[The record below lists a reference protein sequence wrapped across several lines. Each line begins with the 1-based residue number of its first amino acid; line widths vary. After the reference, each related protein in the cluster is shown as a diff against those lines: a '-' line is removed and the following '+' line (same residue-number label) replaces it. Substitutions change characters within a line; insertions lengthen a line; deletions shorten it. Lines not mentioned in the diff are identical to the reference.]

1 MDVKEEN
8 VPAEMNVNAARDVV
22 KIVTVVTNVNAAVVA
37 KTRKE
42 RQEAVVVLMAVNA
55 VMDVKEENVPAEM
68 NVNAA
73 RDVVKIVTVVTNV
86 NAAVVAKTRK
96 ELQEA
101 VVVLM
106 AVNAVRD
113 VKEEDVPAEMNVN
126 AARDVAEIVTVV
138 TNVNAAVVA
147 KTRRRRKDA
156 AKTRKKLQEAVV

>member
-138 TNVNAAVVA
+138 TNVNAAV
-147 KTRRRRKDA
+147 
-156 AKTRKKLQEAVV
+156 